1 MFKKRP
7 VLKLLAKTVVVALFA
22 SVFAFAISLRLEI
35 SLTDYL
41 LTKYGNWKTPEN
53 IVIVTIDEDT
63 LAKLPYRSPIDRT
76 LLSKV
81 IAKID
86 NAGAKAIGLDLLIDQ
101 PSERPKD
108 TQFLTTIKNLKSPF
122 VIGYAN
128 QAEGLTPKQVA
139 FQKTYLKGVQK
150 GLVTL
155 LRDNFDGTV
164 RQAFSGRTID
174 GKWQPGLA
182 AAIAKAVG
190 KKPPYPTGRITFY
203 NNNANK
209 TTGKTN
215 GKTTSKTTDK
225 KGTAKGNP
233 FPFTTYP
240 AHTVQFL
247 PPAWFKDKIVLI
259 GPTLPAQDR
268 HATAFT
274 TTKGTTVGNLYGV
287 MIHAHILNQFLN
299 GDQISKPGALITI
312 SIVIGLSLIAAIV
325 ASSKITPLQRLVII
339 ALLIMLF
346 GYVAFYLFRT
356 AHIQI
361 PFVTP
366 IFAAIFASLFFAMRQ
381 WFKDREQRQFI
392 EKAFSHYVSPA
403 IVTKIIAN
411 HKKLELGGELRQVT
425 YIFTDLQNFTALSES
440 MEPTQVAGLL
450 NDYLDQMCAL
460 FVEADATIDKIIGDA
475 VVGFFGAPQPQ
486 EDQADRAVQLALKIE
501 KFSQD
506 FKHAQNLKGINFGNT
521 RIGIH
526 KGDAIIGN
534 FGGKRFMDYTGIGDT
549 VNTAARLES
558 ANKHFGTRICVSQ
571 TVRAACQ
578 SVQFRP
584 IGDIILKGKQEAVTC
599 FEPIVKTATGTTAQ
613 ETHLQEYNKAY
624 ALMAGNK
631 KDAPLAFFKLADKY
645 NTDPLINFHAN
656 RLRQGNRGVTIE
668 LKGK

>member
-41 LTKYGNWKTPEN
+41 LTKYGNWKAPEN

-81 IAKID
+81 ITKID

-101 PSERPKD
+101 PSESQKD

-139 FQKTYLKGVQK
+139 FQKTFLKGVQK

-164 RQAFSGRTID
+164 RQTFSGRTID

-190 KKPPYPTGRITFY
+190 KKPPFPTGRITFY
-203 NNNANK
+203 NDNANK
-209 TTGKTN
+209 TT

-225 KGTAKGNP
+225 KGTTKGNP
-233 FPFTTYP
+233 FPFATYP

-299 GDQISKPGALITI
+299 DDQISKPGVLTTI
-312 SIVIGLSLIAAIV
+312 SIVIVLSLLAGMV
-325 ASSKITPLQRLVII
+325 ASSKIAPLQRLVII
-339 ALLIMLF
+339 ALLLGVF
-346 GYVAFYLFRT
+346 CYSAFYLFRT

-392 EKAFSHYVSPA
+392 EKAFSQYVSPA

-411 HKKLELGGELRQVT
+411 HKKLELGGELRHVT

-440 MEPTQVAGLL
+440 MEPTQIANLL

-486 EDQADRAVQLALKIE
+486 EDQAERAVQLALKIE
-501 KFSQD
+501 QFSQA
-506 FKHAQNLKGINFGNT
+506 FKQTQLAKGIKFGNT

-584 IGDIILKGKQEAVTC
+584 IGDIILKGKQKAITC
-599 FEPIVKTATGTTAQ
+599 FEPILKAGTSTTEQ

-624 ALMAGNK
+624 TLMADNS
-631 KDAPLAFFKLADKY
+631 KDAPSAFFKLADKY
-645 NTDPLINFHAN
+645 NTDPLTNFHAN
-656 RLRQGNRGVTIE
+656 RLRQGERGVTIE
-668 LKGK
+668 LEGK